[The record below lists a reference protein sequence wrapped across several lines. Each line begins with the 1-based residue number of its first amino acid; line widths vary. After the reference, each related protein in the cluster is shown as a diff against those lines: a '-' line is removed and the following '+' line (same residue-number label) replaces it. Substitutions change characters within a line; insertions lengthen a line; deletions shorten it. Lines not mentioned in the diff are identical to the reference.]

1 MSNKLDKLINKKLF
15 RKLLKEQEQDIL
27 NPDMSDYT
35 SMGFKDVASNSEVIQ
50 MKDPQ
55 ANNNKEIFKN
65 SKFGQISMFSI
76 NPKKT
81 RGCHYHN
88 TKTESFLV
96 IQGRVTFNLQNLNT
110 KKNHKITI
118 SSKDCKIIKIP
129 SGYYHSIK
137 NLTNST
143 CLIIVWANEVF
154 NPNQQDTF
162 AIEV

>member
-65 SKFGQISMFSI
+65 SKIEQPAPNKPYFI
-76 NPKKT
+76 
-81 RGCHYHN
+81 
-88 TKTESFLV
+88 L
-96 IQGRVTFNLQNLNT
+96 
-110 KKNHKITI
+110 
-118 SSKDCKIIKIP
+118 KDFYKQL
-129 SGYYHSIK
+129 IK
-137 NLTNST
+137 NNK
-143 CLIIVWANEVF
+143 
-154 NPNQQDTF
+154 
-162 AIEV
+162 